1 MEKRMIDE
9 KMREKHGKVLRSLD
23 KARVGK
29 RVIEKEWDTKILP
42 GILKEIAAK
51 HGLLKTCDI
60 NNPVNTDGELA
71 DRFFKA
77 GWEAALRLGFYCRDT
92 ESIISVDADEL
103 ETEFRKVPSSFVAGI
118 GEGARVVKAR
128 TPSDGQEP
136 IFVAPLS
143 IQMDEE
149 LYIPLSQ
156 GIVSSK
162 LVDFQE
168 GPSLDTVMG
177 SPLLADTPYETF
189 AGIYEYHLRTEAQ
202 RRAGRKGMGNALVS
216 SASTHFGFLS
226 GYNLYEQPQIALCL
240 NPAFMK
246 INYTTFHKCFV
257 ANELG
262 GNIRS
267 ESPTMIGGY
276 TGGPET
282 TAIASIAT
290 DLLQFPICGAVL
302 PGSPCYDIRYSGNC
316 GRHGVWAQSM
326 ATQAITRNSNII
338 LMKTIN
344 QVAGP
349 SDDMFFYESIVGMT
363 AASAS
368 GQAFTISPRSAGGS
382 KKNHLTPIEAW
393 YNAAVF
399 KGAAGLSL
407 SSANDICREVI
418 PMFEDFLMNPPKGKS
433 FRDLFDIETL
443 TPIPEYREQY
453 LKMRGYAES
462 LGIPMPKDGVIC

>member
-1 MEKRMIDE
+1 MDKSAIDE
-9 KMREKHGKVLRSLD
+9 QLKERHGKILRALD
-23 KARVGK
+23 KARTGK
-29 RVIEKEWDTKILP
+29 RVIEKDWDTKILP
-42 GILKEIAAK
+42 QTLKEVAK
-51 HGLLKTCDI
+51 EFGLLKTCDI
-60 NNPVNTDGELA
+60 NNPVNTDPELA
-71 DRFFKA
+71 DRFFEA
-77 GWEAALRLGFYCRDT
+77 GWEAAQRLGFYCPDT
-92 ESIISVDADEL
+92 ETVIRVDADEL
-103 ETEFRKVPSSFVAGI
+103 EKEFKKVPSSFTAGQ
-118 GEGARVVKAR
+118 GEEAREVKAR
-128 TPSDGQEP
+128 KPADGQEP

-149 LYIPLSQ
+149 LYIPLAQ
-156 GIVSSK
+156 GIVSSR

-202 RRAGRKGMGNALVS
+202 RRAGRSGMGNALVS

-226 GYNLYEQPQIALCL
+226 AYNLYARPQVALCL

-267 ESPTMIGGY
+267 ESPNMIGGY
-276 TGGPET
+276 SGGPET

-290 DLLQFPICGAVL
+290 DILQFPICGAVL
-302 PGSPCYDIRYSGNC
+302 PGSPCYDIRYAGNC
-316 GRHGVWAQSM
+316 GRHGVWSQSM
-326 ATQAITRNSNII
+326 ATQAIARNSNII

-393 YNAAVF
+393 FNAAIF

-407 SSANDICREVI
+407 EQANEICKEVI
-418 PMFEDFLMNPPKGKS
+418 PRFENDLMNPPKGKS

-443 TPIPEYREQY
+443 TPVEEYKDQY
-453 LKMRGYAES
+453 LKMREYAKS
-462 LGIPMPKDGVIC
+462 LGIAIKGDGVIC

>member
-1 MEKRMIDE
+1 MDKSIIDE
-9 KMREKHGKVLRSLD
+9 QMRERHGKILRTLD
-23 KARVGK
+23 KARLGK
-29 RVIEKEWDTKILP
+29 RVTEKEWDTKILP
-42 GILKEIAAK
+42 QTLTEIAK
-51 HGLLKTCDI
+51 KYNLTKTCDI
-60 NNPVNTDGELA
+60 NNPVNTDPELA
-71 DRFFKA
+71 DLYFKA
-77 GWEAALRLGFYCRDT
+77 GWEAALRLGFYCPDT
-92 ESIISVDADEL
+92 ETIIKVDADEL
-103 ETEFRKVPSSFVAGI
+103 EKEFAKVPAAFEVGQ
-118 GEGARVVKAR
+118 GEEAKTVKAR
-128 TPSDGQEP
+128 RPSDGQAP

-149 LYIPLSQ
+149 LYIPLAQ

-168 GPSLDTVMG
+168 GPSLDTVLG

-202 RRAGRKGMGNALVS
+202 RRANRVGMGNALVS

-226 GYNLYEQPQIALCL
+226 GFNLYAKPQVALCL

-267 ESPTMIGGY
+267 ESPNMIGGY

-290 DLLQFPICGAVL
+290 DILQFPICGAVL
-302 PGSPCYDIRYSGNC
+302 PGSPCYDIRYAGNC

-344 QVAGP
+344 QVSGP
-349 SDDMFFYESIVGMT
+349 SDEMFFLESIVGMT

-407 SSANDICREVI
+407 EQANDICKEVI
-418 PMFEDFLMNPPKGKS
+418 PQFEKDLMNPPKGKS
-433 FRDLFDIETL
+433 FRELFDVETL
-443 TPIPEYREQY
+443 VPIPEYKDQY
-453 LKMRGYAES
+453 LKMRDYAKS
-462 LGIPMPKDGVIC
+462 LGIPMPEDGVIC